1 MHVGVVLA
9 TQNLIHTCAN
19 CLLNMVIPVNRA
31 CVKTASTA
39 LIHIFTQLTNIVL
52 SSKYERFLYRGQHA
66 LLLLSKY
73 VMTVIVSNWNSFSA
87 LGRNENVYTIR
98 QSI

>member
-1 MHVGVVLA
+1 MCHPLLYVGVVLA

-19 CLLNMVIPVNRA
+19 CLLNMVILVNRA

-39 LIHIFTQLTNIVL
+39 LIHIFTQVVL

-66 LLLLSKY
+66 LLLLY

-98 QSI
+98 QPT